1 MKLPRD
7 ISGRGLAE
15 LLSAFGYTIT
25 RQTGSHLRLTTKE
38 MGEHHITI
46 PAHATLRI
54 GTLNS
59 VIHDIADHFKVSKE
73 DIAGKLFK

>member
-1 MKLPRD
+1 
-7 ISGRGLAE
+7 
-15 LLSAFGYTIT
+15 
-25 RQTGSHLRLTTKE
+25 